1 MKGSGYNLCTLL
13 NRSIRTWASIARGPK
28 RVCVAHSILIQ
39 WSASDGVPSVF
50 DFEPSSGL
58 PIGLP
63 LDCATACVGIG
74 GVIYS
79 NFRESRVNVT
89 GPYIHP

>member
-1 MKGSGYNLCTLL
+1 MNGSGYNLCTLL
-13 NRSIRTWASIARGPK
+13 NRSIRTWASIARAKACMRGPFN
-28 RVCVAHSILIQ
+28 LIQ
-39 WSASDGVPSVF
+39 WEASEGVPSVF

-58 PIGLP
+58 PIDLS

-89 GPYIHP
+89 GPHIHP